1 MKIFLDV
8 GAHAGETAKAV
19 LTSKHHFDKIYCF
32 EPQKKII
39 NELKQIESEKVII
52 NNYGLFNTNCKKN
65 VYYKDRTDG
74 GSMYRDKFKKIL
86 NTEECDFV
94 SASEWFAENIKDEDD
109 VTLKINCEGAECD
122 IMDDLFSSEE
132 YKKITALIIDFD
144 VRKIKSQK
152 HREQEIREKIKTSN
166 IPLVFMLGSE
176 ELNKMARGEAVR
188 YYRKR
193 EKWVHYYLNNLFN
206 K

>member
-8 GAHAGETAKAV
+8 GAHAGETAKTV

-122 IMDDLFSSEE
+122 IMDDLFSSGE

-152 HREQEIREKIKTSN
+152 HREQEIREKIKTFN
-166 IPLVFMLGSE
+166 IPLVFILGNE
-176 ELNKMARGEAVR
+176 EINKMTKNEIGR
-188 YYRKR
+188 YYRRR
-193 EKWVHYYLNNLFN
+193 EWWVHYWLDKLFN

>member
-1 MKIFLDV
+1 MNIFLDV
-8 GAHAGETAKAV
+8 GAHTGETTKAV
-19 LTSKHHFDKIYCF
+19 LTSKYKFDKIYCF

-39 NELKQIESEKVII
+39 NELRQIENDKVIV
-52 NNYGLFNTNCKKN
+52 NNYGLFNIDCKRD
-65 VYYKDRTDG
+65 VYSKDVTEG
-74 GSMYRDKFKKIL
+74 GSIYRDKFKKIL
-86 NTEECDFV
+86 FTEECDFV
-94 SASEWFAENIKDEDD
+94 SASKWFAENIKDEDN

-122 IMDDLFSSEE
+122 IMDDLFSSGE
-132 YKKITALIIDFD
+132 YKKVKALMIDFD
-144 VRKIKSQK
+144 VRKIKSQS
-152 HREQEIREKIKTSN
+152 HREQEVREKIKTSN
-166 IPLVFMLGSE
+166 IPLVFILGSE